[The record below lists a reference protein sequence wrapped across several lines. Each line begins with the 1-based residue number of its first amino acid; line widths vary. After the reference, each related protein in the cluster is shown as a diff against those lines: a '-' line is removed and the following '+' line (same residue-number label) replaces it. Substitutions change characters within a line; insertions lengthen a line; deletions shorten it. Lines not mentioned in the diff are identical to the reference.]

1 MFKNEEIEARLK
13 ALKDEYDA
21 KVAELKQSETLLAE
35 KDSAVKELA
44 TAKETLKAAE
54 RTVKEAQKKHD
65 DIVARID
72 KALGKSKKA
81 AKTPVEGTT
90 RGKRGAKGEKVIAVL
105 APLFPEGLSISEL
118 EGKTGEANLG
128 VWFATTGK
136 KTKGIVKL
144 ARGTYGYNPEIE
156 PVETPPATTDSR
168 VFDLTAEPLA
178 KADPSKPGK

>member
-44 TAKETLKAAE
+44 AAKEALKIAE
-54 RTVKEAQKKHD
+54 KAVKEAQKKHD
-65 DIVARID
+65 DIVVRID
-72 KALGKSKKA
+72 KALGKPKKA
-81 AKTPVEGTT
+81 PKTPVEGAT
-90 RGKRGAKGEKVIAVL
+90 RGKRGAKAEKIIAVL
-105 APLFPEGLSISEL
+105 SPIFPEGLSISEL
-118 EGKTGEANLG
+118 ETKTGEPNLG

-144 ARGTYGYNPEIE
+144 GRGLYAYNPEIE
-156 PVETPPATTDSR
+156 PVETPALTP
-168 VFDLTAEPLA
+168 VLDLSADPLM